1 MKKNIF
7 LLPALTGIFISF
19 TGFAQLD
26 NSTTTNTGNAF
37 GRSTNMN
44 GFSTSTPSLSK
55 TNKGI
60 YNTNTNNRT
69 LESKK
74 EEFEIS
80 QNEGFIEPDQ
90 KFDPKY
96 LKKQESKRGIEQ
108 FKRNQNLGEFTTG
121 GKSVK
126 LLCRDH
132 QAVDGDLVRI
142 YVNGK
147 VALDQVFLEGSFKS
161 VYIELETG
169 FNKIEIEALNQGSS
183 GPNTAAFKVLDDQGT
198 VKSSNEWNLATGFK
212 ASLIVV
218 KEGEK

>member
-1 MKKNIF
+1 MKKIVF
-7 LLPALTGIFISF
+7 LFGIFAGFLPVISY
-19 TGFAQLD
+19 AQLD
-26 NSTTTNTGNAF
+26 NSNTTTSGSMF

-60 YNTNTNNRT
+60 YSTRNTSRS
-69 LESKK
+69 LESNNETLDITK
-74 EEFEIS
+74 
-80 QNEGFIEPDQ
+80 NEGFIEPNQ

-96 LKKQESKRGIEQ
+96 LKKQESKRNIEQ
-108 FKRNQNLGEFTTG
+108 FKRNQDLGEFRTTG
-121 GKSVK
+121 ANVK

-142 YVNGK
+142 IVNGK

-161 VYIELETG
+161 VFIKLEKG

-198 VKSSNEWNLATGFK
+198 VISSNQWNLATGFK
-212 ASLIVV
+212 ASMIVI
-218 KEGEK
+218 KEE